1 MESRQKKA
9 LVQNQEVMRAV
20 RLLLSRKAMKRNTL
34 VVLLSVLV
42 GVAGCASL
50 PPRVPAP
57 PVPALTDVADTPL
70 SRVATASLAPGDP
83 SLSGFRLL
91 PEGQTA
97 FDARIALARRAQKSL
112 DVQYYLIQDDDIG
125 LQFLRELRDAARRG
139 VRVRVLIDDLYA
151 AGEDPLFTGL
161 AAYPGVEVRV
171 FNPLPSRAGSFRQ
184 RLLFSLHE
192 FGRINHRM
200 HNKLFIADD
209 SFAVSGGRNIAEEY
223 FMRSPQANFIDLDVL
238 SSGPVVRALSSVF
251 DSYWNSEQAY
261 PIGSIAATLPPAEA
275 RQRFEAIVAT
285 AQPNVEERAR
295 DVLGQTPVAELLDA
309 GRVVLELA
317 SARVFAD
324 TPDKAAGDERGET
337 GPTVT
342 DQTLALFAAATRE
355 VNIASPYFVPGERG
369 MTMIRAVGATQ
380 ENGRITLV
388 TNSLGSTDEPLVYA
402 GYARYRLAMLK
413 AGVRIYEIGP
423 SLSRNTQRLGIFGRS
438 ISRLHAK
445 VATIDQRLVFIGSM
459 NLDGR
464 SEHSNTEVGLVI
476 DSPTVAATVIRLF
489 RESLASGAYKLRLAA
504 DEEHIEWVQTDAE
517 GRQIVH
523 TSEPDDDWLVRLKM
537 WLLAPFVAE
546 DLL

>member
-1 MESRQKKA
+1 
-9 LVQNQEVMRAV
+9 
-20 RLLLSRKAMKRNTL
+20 
-34 VVLLSVLV
+34 VVLLSVAI

-50 PPRVPAP
+50 PPRGPAP

-70 SRVATASLAPGDP
+70 GRVATASLAPGDP

-91 PEGQTA
+91 PEGETA

-139 VRVRVLIDDLYA
+139 VRVRLLVDDLYA
-151 AGEDPLFTGL
+151 AGEDPLLTGL
-161 AAYPGVEVRV
+161 AAYPGVEVRI
-171 FNPLPSRAGSFRQ
+171 FNPLPSRADSFRQ

-200 HNKLFIADD
+200 HNKLFIADN

-238 SSGPVVRALSSVF
+238 SSGPVVRALSAVF

-261 PIGSIAATLPPAEA
+261 PIGSVAATLPPTEA
-275 RQRFEAIVAT
+275 RQRFEAIIA
-285 AQPNVEERAR
+285 AARPSVEERPR
-295 DVLGQTPVAELLDA
+295 DVLGQTPVAEQLDA

-324 TPDKAAGDERGET
+324 TPDKAAGDERPET

-342 DQTLALFAAATRE
+342 DQTLAVFAAATQE
-355 VNIASPYFVPGERG
+355 VDIASPYFIPGERG
-369 MTMIRAVGATQ
+369 MAMIRAVGATE
-380 ENGRITLV
+380 ENGRIVLV

-402 GYARYRLAMLK
+402 GYARYRLDMLK

-423 SLSRNTQRLGIFGRS
+423 SLSRNTQRLGNFGRS

-445 VATIDQRLVFIGSM
+445 AATIDHRFVFIGSM

-464 SEHSNTEVGLVI
+464 SEHSNTEIGLVI
-476 DSPTVAATVIRLF
+476 DSPAVAAIVTRLF

-504 DEEHIEWVQTDAE
+504 DGEHIEWVQTDAE

-523 TSEPDDDWLVRLKM
+523 TREPNDDWLLRLKM
-537 WLLAPFVAE
+537 RLLAPFVAE